1 MEGYDEVSIYIWHE
15 QVNEYAMGNK
25 TKDQAIMGFKKAAGE
40 HWGITVK

>member
-25 TKDQAIMGFKKAAGE
+25 TKDQAIMGLRKQLVNIG
-40 HWGITVK
+40 VLR